1 MKENIFNCFA
11 KVDVYY
17 LKHNMNTHESKRT
30 KLIMNK

>member
-1 MKENIFNCFA
+1 MKENIFNHFP

-17 LKHNMNTHESKRT
+17 LKHNMSTHESKRT